1 MLYRGRSSH
10 FGTDLLA
17 TDRPLFAV
25 AISSKDFA
33 SMNTWQAIALVCI
46 GIGAAVVERA
56 FRDTPR
62 DRLVD
67 PVLFAVTMLILAPF
81 LLAYLLA
88 LVVSQP
94 LVTLWRG
101 KSSIHGQTLVA

>member
-1 MLYRGRSSH
+1 
-10 FGTDLLA
+10 
-17 TDRPLFAV
+17 
-25 AISSKDFA
+25 
-33 SMNTWQAIALVCI
+33 MNTWQAIALVCI
-46 GIGAAVVERA
+46 GIGAACVVVERA

-101 KSSIHGQTLVA
+101 KIPFTDKPWWPERAKMFEPPAVKQFDMQSDNSTLCK